1 MSRED
6 RKKTTP
12 ESIGSTERV
21 DFFAVKINIS
31 NESIYVISLA
41 MKDAVRFFLEKNDD
55 SHTSLPN
62 HRKKPHAFA

>member
-1 MSRED
+1 MSREN

-21 DFFAVKINIS
+21 DFFAAKINIS

-41 MKDAVRFFLEKNDD
+41 MTDTVRFLLGKNDD
-55 SHTSLPN
+55 SYTSLPN
-62 HRKKPHAFA
+62 HRKKPHAST